1 MKNKFRKKLFELPDL
16 KDSFFDSLKL
26 DYLEFDVWYAKK
38 SEEKELA
45 YIYDDDDGIKAFLY
59 LKNEYDDKAE
69 SISLDKG
76 LIPAESRIKIGTLKL
91 LDTIQGV
98 RLGEGAIGMALWYW
112 QSQPVNEIYV
122 TVFPKHLKL
131 IRMLER
137 FGFKCRGKNNRGE
150 NVYFKDKRCIDLSDS
165 YTAFPYINGQF
176 AHCGYIPINDDFHDT
191 LFPYSELKNTEQESQ
206 EIAAANGITKVYL
219 ATPSSSINYQ
229 IGDPVLIY
237 RRYTGTQGKP
247 GFKSVVT
254 SFCTIVEVIEVK
266 RYGKANISLNEFIS
280 QVGNKSVYNEH
291 ELHELYHNS
300 KNLFSL
306 VMTYNGFLGS
316 GKNINYMTLKNAGY
330 FDAYPYQVKL
340 DRKQFENILEIGG
353 KDVRNIVIN

>member
-137 FGFKCRGKNNRGE
+137 FGFKCRGKNNRG
-150 NVYFKDKRCIDLSDS
+150 RM
-165 YTAFPYINGQF
+165 YISRISG
-176 AHCGYIPINDDFHDT
+176 ALI
-191 LFPYSELKNTEQESQ
+191 
-206 EIAAANGITKVYL
+206 L
-219 ATPSSSINYQ
+219 AIRIQRSHILTDNLLIV
-229 IGDPVLIY
+229 DIY
-237 RRYTGTQGKP
+237 RLMMTFMIPYFP
-247 GFKSVVT
+247 
-254 SFCTIVEVIEVK
+254 I
-266 RYGKANISLNEFIS
+266 LN
-280 QVGNKSVYNEH
+280 
-291 ELHELYHNS
+291 
-300 KNLFSL
+300 
-306 VMTYNGFLGS
+306 
-316 GKNINYMTLKNAGY
+316 
-330 FDAYPYQVKL
+330 
-340 DRKQFENILEIGG
+340 
-353 KDVRNIVIN
+353 